1 MAKYFKNTFERS
13 NFVLAPEQLTY
24 LEENHLGE
32 LHYGSAVSWQ
42 LVTKIN
48 ERQIMV
54 GLFVVFWGLAVCL
67 LVFWAEGNLE
77 I

>member
-1 MAKYFKNTFERS
+1 MAKYFKNTFKRS
-13 NFVLAPEQLTY
+13 NFVLPPEELTY
-24 LEENHLGE
+24 LEKKHLPE
-32 LHYGSAVSWQ
+32 LYYGSAVSWQ